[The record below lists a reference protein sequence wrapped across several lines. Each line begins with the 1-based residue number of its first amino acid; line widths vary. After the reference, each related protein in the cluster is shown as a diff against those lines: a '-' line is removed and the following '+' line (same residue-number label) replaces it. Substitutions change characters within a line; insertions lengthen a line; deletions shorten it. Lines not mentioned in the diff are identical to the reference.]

1 MEENKYKAYWLKLRE
16 WVENM
21 EPGAFGHKDI
31 CRLTKNFI
39 HQIMDAV
46 ELEID
51 KEELKK

>member
-1 MEENKYKAYWLKLRE
+1 MEENKYKAYWKKMRE
-16 WVENM
+16 RVEKM
-21 EPGAFGHKDI
+21 EPGAFGDKDI

-39 HQIMDAV
+39 HQIMDVV